1 MDILTFSKSIPDC
14 RDEKNRLYD
23 ASELVFI
30 SLVAVLCGS
39 ETWNEIE
46 EFCEYNFKYFKER
59 LPNLCGVPSH
69 DTLNRFFSVL
79 DISWFERAFRNWVS
93 DICEQIS
100 GVVAIDGKAVCRN
113 PSASSNSMK
122 NRLYMVSAWSEAN
135 GLCLGQ
141 EKVNAKSNEITAI
154 PRLIDALDLRGCIVT
169 IDAIGC
175 QKSIASAIVKAGADY
190 VLCVKENQKELRRI
204 VAFNVREDRKETE
217 GYCKWCEQSNEGHG
231 RKEWRE
237 CVCCDFE
244 KLARFFL
251 KGWTGVRTLARVT
264 ARRQTGEGEM
274 SEETR
279 YYITSLPDD
288 PELILK
294 SVRSHWS
301 IENQLHWRMDVAFR
315 EDFTRKTN
323 NAAINF
329 SALGKM
335 ALMMLKSWDKKVGIA
350 SKRKFC
356 GWNEETRD
364 IVLGIKKQCQ
374 NY

>member
-1 MDILTFSKSIPDC
+1 MDILTFSKSVPDC
-14 RDEKNRLYD
+14 RNEKNRLYE
-23 ASELVFI
+23 ASDLVFI

-46 EFCEYNFKYFKER
+46 EFCEYNFEYFKQR
-59 LPNLCGVPSH
+59 LPDLRGTPSH

-79 DISWFERAFRNWVS
+79 DPSWFESAFRDWVN
-93 DICEQIS
+93 DICERIP

-135 GLCLGQ
+135 GICLGQ

-154 PRLIDALDLRGCIVT
+154 PKLIEALDLKGCIVT

-175 QKSIASAIVKAGADY
+175 QKSIAAAIREAEADY
-190 VLCVKENQKELRRI
+190 VLCVKKNQKDLMDM
-204 VAFNVREDRKETE
+204 VAFNVRDDKKDIE
-217 GYCKWCEQSNEGHG
+217 GYCKRCEQSNEGHG
-231 RKEWRE
+231 RREWRE

-244 KLARFFL
+244 KLAPYFL
-251 KGWTGVRTLARVT
+251 KGWTGVHTLARVT
-264 ARRQTGEGEM
+264 SRRQVGENPV

-279 YYITSLPDD
+279 YYITSLPAD

-294 SVRSHWS
+294 SVRAHWS
-301 IENQLHWRMDVAFR
+301 IENLLHWRMDVAFR
-315 EDFTRKTN
+315 EDYTRKTN
-323 NAAINF
+323 NAAVNF
-329 SALGKM
+329 SAMGKM
-335 ALMMLKSWDKKVGIA
+335 ALMMLKAWDKKVGIA

-356 GWNEETRD
+356 GWNEDTRD
-364 IVLGIKKQCQ
+364 TVLGIKKQC
-374 NY
+374 

>member
-1 MDILTFSKSIPDC
+1 MDILTFSKSVPDC

-30 SLVAVLCGS
+30 SLAAVLCGS
-39 ETWNEIE
+39 DTWNEVE

-59 LPNLCGVPSH
+59 LPNLRGVPSH

-79 DISWFERAFRNWVS
+79 DPSWFEKAFRDWVN
-93 DICEQIS
+93 DICERVS

-113 PSASSNSMK
+113 PSDTSNSLK

-135 GLCLGQ
+135 GICLGQ
-141 EKVNAKSNEITAI
+141 EKVGVKSNEITAI
-154 PRLIDALDLRGCIVT
+154 PKLIEALDLKGCVVT

-175 QKSIASAIVKAGADY
+175 QKSIAEAIVEAGADY
-190 VLCVKENQKELRRI
+190 VLCAKKNQKHLRNL
-204 VAFNVREDRKETE
+204 VAFNVSEDKKDIE

-231 RKEWRE
+231 RREWRE

-244 KLARFFL
+244 RLTKFFL
-251 KGWTGVRTLARVT
+251 KGWRGVRTLARVT
-264 ARRQTGEGEM
+264 AKRQVGEGPV

-279 YYITSLPDD
+279 YYITSLPSD

-323 NAAINF
+323 NAAVNF

-335 ALMMLKSWDKKVGIA
+335 ALMMLKAWDKKVGIA

-356 GWNEETRD
+356 SWDEDSRD
-364 IVLGIKKQCQ
+364 KVLGIKKEC
-374 NY
+374 

>member
-1 MDILTFSKSIPDC
+1 MTGFAFAYAVMRACGGQP
-14 RDEKNRLYD
+14 RKN
-23 ASELVFI
+23 
-30 SLVAVLCGS
+30 
-39 ETWNEIE
+39 
-46 EFCEYNFKYFKER
+46 
-59 LPNLCGVPSH
+59 P
-69 DTLNRFFSVL
+69 
-79 DISWFERAFRNWVS
+79 
-93 DICEQIS
+93 
-100 GVVAIDGKAVCRN
+100 
-113 PSASSNSMK
+113 
-122 NRLYMVSAWSEAN
+122 
-135 GLCLGQ
+135 
-141 EKVNAKSNEITAI
+141 
-154 PRLIDALDLRGCIVT
+154 
-169 IDAIGC
+169 
-175 QKSIASAIVKAGADY
+175 GAP
-190 VLCVKENQKELRRI
+190 KELKRI
-204 VAFNVREDRKETE
+204 VAFNVREDRKEIE

-251 KGWTGVRTLARVT
+251 KGWTEARTLARVT
-264 ARRQTGEGEM
+264 ARRQTGDGEM

-288 PELILK
+288 PELVLK
-294 SVRSHWS
+294 AVRSHWS

-356 GWNEETRD
+356 GWNEDTRD
-364 IVLGIKKQCQ
+364 IVLGIKKQC
-374 NY
+374 

>member
-1 MDILTFSKSIPDC
+1 MDILTFSKSVPDC

-30 SLVAVLCGS
+30 SLVAVLCG
-39 ETWNEIE
+39 
-46 EFCEYNFKYFKER
+46 
-59 LPNLCGVPSH
+59 VPSH

-79 DISWFERAFRNWVS
+79 DVSWFERAFRDWVS

-175 QKSIASAIVKAGADY
+175 QKSIANAIVKAGADY
-190 VLCVKENQKELRRI
+190 VLCVKE
-204 VAFNVREDRKETE
+204 
-217 GYCKWCEQSNEGHG
+217 
-231 RKEWRE
+231 
-237 CVCCDFE
+237 
-244 KLARFFL
+244 
-251 KGWTGVRTLARVT
+251 
-264 ARRQTGEGEM
+264 
-274 SEETR
+274 
-279 YYITSLPDD
+279 
-288 PELILK
+288 
-294 SVRSHWS
+294 
-301 IENQLHWRMDVAFR
+301 
-315 EDFTRKTN
+315 
-323 NAAINF
+323 
-329 SALGKM
+329 
-335 ALMMLKSWDKKVGIA
+335 KSWDKKVGIA

-364 IVLGIKKQCQ
+364 IVLG
-374 NY
+374 

>member
-1 MDILTFSKSIPDC
+1 MDILTFSKSVPDC

-79 DISWFERAFRNWVS
+79 DISWFERAFRDWGG

-154 PRLIDALDLRGCIVT
+154 PKLIDALDLRECIVT
-169 IDAIGC
+169 MDAIGC
-175 QKSIASAIVKAGADY
+175 QKSIANAIVNAGADY
-190 VLCVKENQKELRRI
+190 VLCVKENQK
-204 VAFNVREDRKETE
+204 E

-237 CVCCDFE
+237 CVCCHFE
-244 KLARFFL
+244 GLARFFL

-264 ARRQTGEGEM
+264 ARRQTGEGEV

>member
-1 MDILTFSKSIPDC
+1 MDILTFSKSVPDC

-46 EFCEYNFKYFKER
+46 EFCEYNFKYFKDR
-59 LPNLCGVPSH
+59 LPNLRGIPSH

-79 DISWFERAFRNWVS
+79 DPSWFEKVFRSWVS
-93 DICEQIS
+93 DICEKIP

-113 PSASSNSMK
+113 PSDRSNSVK

-141 EKVNAKSNEITAI
+141 EKVGVKSNEITAI
-154 PRLIDALDLRGCIVT
+154 PKLIEALDLKGCIVT

-175 QKSIASAIVKAGADY
+175 QKSIAKAIIEAGADY
-190 VLCVKENQKELRRI
+190 VLCAKKNQKSLMDV
-204 VAFNVREDRKETE
+204 VAFNVREDKKDIE
-217 GYCKWCEQSNEGHG
+217 GYCKWCEQSNDGHG
-231 RKEWRE
+231 RHEWRE

-244 KLARFFL
+244 KLTPFFL
-251 KGWTGVRTLARVT
+251 KGWTGVRTLAKVT
-264 ARRQTGEGEM
+264 TRRQVGEDAP
-274 SEETR
+274 SEDTR

-301 IENQLHWRMDVAFR
+301 IENQLHWRMDVGFR
-315 EDFTRKTN
+315 EDYTRKTD

-335 ALMMLKSWDKKVGIA
+335 ALMMLKSWDKKGGIA
-350 SKRKFC
+350 SKRKYC
-356 GWNEETRD
+356 SWNEGARD
-364 IVLGIKKQCQ
+364 SVLGIKALC
-374 NY
+374 

>member
-1 MDILTFSKSIPDC
+1 MDILTFSKSVPDC

-79 DISWFERAFRNWVS
+79 DISWFERAFRDWVS

-100 GVVAIDGKAVCRN
+100 GVVAID
-113 PSASSNSMK
+113 
-122 NRLYMVSAWSEAN
+122 
-135 GLCLGQ
+135 LGQ

-175 QKSIASAIVKAGADY
+175 QKSIANAIVKAGADY